1 MVRHSLTSL
10 KLQSEGSFLKEKRK
24 MVNFNLV
31 FRTKELLTSNKKYCF
46 SFFQAFCLEEKHK
59 SQKNSERNL

>member
-24 MVNFNLV
+24 KVNFNLV
-31 FRTKELLTSNKKYCF
+31 FRTKELLTSNKKHCF

-59 SQKNSERNL
+59 LQKNTERSR